1 MNHST
6 NIKDFI
12 LAISSEAMETIDAE
26 SSSRAIQ
33 IPLDVLISKFQ
44 ILNPELVGINSGYV
58 FRYIKSI
65 AKKTC
70 ILIQLQL
77 KREIADHITLFYI
90 QIRV

>member
-26 SSSRAIQ
+26 SSPRAIQ
-33 IPLDVLISKFQ
+33 LPLDILISKFQ
-44 ILNPELVGINSGYV
+44 FLNPEISINSGYV
-58 FRYIKSI
+58 FCYIKTI